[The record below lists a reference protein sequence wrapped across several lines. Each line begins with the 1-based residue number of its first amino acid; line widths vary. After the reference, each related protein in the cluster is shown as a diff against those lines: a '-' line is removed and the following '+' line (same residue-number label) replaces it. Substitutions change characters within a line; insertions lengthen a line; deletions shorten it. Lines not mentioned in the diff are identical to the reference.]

1 MTFMREYIALGHMT
15 EITSNPQLRITR
27 NFSCHSR
34 DVQSRMNTTTKIRII
49 FDGFAKSSTGIS
61 LNDVQV
67 GPIFI
72 LIRFIAYIALS

>member
-49 FDGFAKSSTGIS
+49 FDGFVKSSTGIS